1 MARGTAPCG
10 ATTDRHQRHGPL
22 GFQLLDLIV
31 DAIAD
36 AALQQASDVLVQLT
50 VLPPQGGNGD
60 DHRGPDVSQ
69 MEGHILG
76 RCPRSASFCAAVHHG
91 EHFTAFKYD
100 LSTFL

>member
-1 MARGTAPCG
+1 MGG
-10 ATTDRHQRHGPL
+10 HRHCPIA

-31 DAIAD
+31 EAVAD

-69 MEGHILG
+69 MKGYILG
-76 RCPRSASFCAAVHHG
+76 RCPRSPSFCPDVHHG
-91 EHFTAFKYD
+91 GHSTALKYD
-100 LSTFL
+100 KSTFL